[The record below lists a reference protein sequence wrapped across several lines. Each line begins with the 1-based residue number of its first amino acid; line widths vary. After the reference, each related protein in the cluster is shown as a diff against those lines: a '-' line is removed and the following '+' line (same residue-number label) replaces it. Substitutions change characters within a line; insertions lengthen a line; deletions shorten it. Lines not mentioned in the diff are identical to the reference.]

1 MNGTAEIRRNEW
13 ATQVSDVRISYNE
26 AALGQ
31 DEALAALTHR
41 YRGRGFLQA
50 AKEHGQ
56 EMDAM
61 KEEAQACAPEHY
73 RWEELCANGRGDRF
87 RNATY
92 LGRQVMDV
100 DGFAAYFAE
109 CRANRRAACNETIVP
124 VAQAVAPAR
133 TRDESRIARATGRS
147 LVAADAKKQ
156 TRENAADRVIA
167 VAKEWLCPDDPA
179 FRRVG
184 KKQRMPVSV
193 ISMLAVAAVSLMLII
208 SSTVMVSTA
217 KRDAAAAQDEA
228 ATLQEQAQLAQDKL
242 ESSVD
247 YLEIYRMATED
258 LGMIPASYVNSVY
271 VDTAEG
277 NSIEVVEQ
285 EEEAPALSTLL
296 SAIGIGLK

>member
-13 ATQVSDVRISYNE
+13 TSQVSDVRVSYSD
-26 AALGQ
+26 AVSGQ

-56 EMDAM
+56 QMDAM
-61 KEEAQACAPEHY
+61 EEGARACAPEHY
-73 RWEELCANGRGDRF
+73 RWDELCANGRGDRF

-92 LGRQVMDV
+92 LGRRVMDV

-109 CRANRRAACNETIVP
+109 CRADRRAACNESVAP
-124 VAQAVAPAR
+124 AAQAVAPAR

-147 LVAADAKKQ
+147 LVVGNKQ
-156 TRENAADRVIA
+156 KRENTADRVIA
-167 VAKEWLCPDDPA
+167 VAKDWLCPDDPA
-179 FRRVG
+179 LRRVG

-193 ISMLAVAAVSLMLII
+193 ISMLVVAAVSLMLIV
-208 SSTVMVSTA
+208 SSTVMASTA

-228 ATLQEQAQLAQDKL
+228 ATLQKQAQLAQDKL

-247 YLEIYRMATED
+247 YLEIYRTATEE
-258 LGMIPASYVNSVY
+258 LGMIPASYVESVY
-271 VDTAEG
+271 VNTVEG

-285 EEEAPALSTLL
+285 EEETPALSTLL